1 MKKTLILTISFFIL
15 LTVFVQAEE
24 AEIVTLFSP
33 EDSCG
38 LAIQKYISEAE
49 DYVFLAM
56 YYFTLRRLAQE
67 LADAHKRGIEVRVFL
82 DSKQRV
88 EKYAKGRFLEKR
100 GIEVKYRGDETSGY
114 MHSKFCVIDDR
125 VVITGSFN
133 WTVSAD
139 LKNDENL
146 IIIESTDVAKSY
158 KNYFN
163 RLWEGKIPDTYR
175 YKDKVGLEKME
186 IDK

>member
-1 MKKTLILTISFFIL
+1 MRKGLLSALAILML
-15 LTVFVQAEE
+15 LVVCVSAEDIKIG
-24 AEIVTLFSP
+24 ALFSP

-38 LAIQKYISEAE
+38 LAIQKYISEAQ
-49 DYVFLAM
+49 DYVFVAM

-67 LADAHKRGIEVRVFL
+67 LVNAHKRGVKVRVFL

-88 EKYAKGRFLEKR
+88 EKYAKGRFLEQK
-100 GIEVKYRGDETSGY
+100 GIEVKYRGDDTSGY

-125 VVITGSFN
+125 IVITGSFN

-146 IIIESTDVAKSY
+146 VIIESTDVAKSY
-158 KNYFN
+158 RNYFD
-163 RLWEGKIPDTYR
+163 RLWEDQVTDTYK
-175 YKDKVGLEKME
+175 YKGKVGLDKIE
-186 IDK
+186 IKK